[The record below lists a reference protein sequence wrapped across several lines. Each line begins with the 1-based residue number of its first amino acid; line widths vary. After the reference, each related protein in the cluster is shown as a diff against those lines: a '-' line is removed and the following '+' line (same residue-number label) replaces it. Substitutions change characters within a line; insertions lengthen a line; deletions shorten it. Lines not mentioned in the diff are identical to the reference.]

1 MLYSSFCSKPHF
13 IQKLLTFQSYEILDI
28 ALKVEKKY
36 SKMWKFEKVRR
47 KLKVKIHLWR
57 QWWAEFFEKV
67 KKWSKPGQDE
77 ENDFSF

>member
-13 IQKLLTFQSYEILDI
+13 LQKLLTFQSYEILDI

-47 KLKVKIHLWR
+47 KLKVKIHL
-57 QWWAEFFEKV
+57 
-67 KKWSKPGQDE
+67 
-77 ENDFSF
+77 